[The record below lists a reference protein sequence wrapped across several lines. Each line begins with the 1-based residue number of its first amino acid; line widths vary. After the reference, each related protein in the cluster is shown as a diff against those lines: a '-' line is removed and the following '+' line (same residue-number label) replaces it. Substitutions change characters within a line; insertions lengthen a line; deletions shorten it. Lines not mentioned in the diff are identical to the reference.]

1 MKNGYY
7 LSVYSEVDPVANMLQ
22 ISQRHDHN
30 MALWYKEAKRVTL
43 LRHWELERFTGFK
56 QHSIAF
62 FSGMITWALFRKGL
76 RNMGC
81 HWLISSRSLETP
93 VRVSDQHVW
102 PPYISIRIFLTMRF
116 FICTPLFY
124 RIPNCFTTKR

>member
-30 MALWYKEAKRVTL
+30 MALWHKEAKRVTL

-62 FSGMITWALFRKGL
+62 FSRDDYLGFIQKRLAEYGL
-76 RNMGC
+76 
-81 HWLISSRSLETP
+81 SLVDIVE
-93 VRVSDQHVW
+93 
-102 PPYISIRIFLTMRF
+102 IFGRRTSVF
-116 FICTPLFY
+116 GYF
-124 RIPNCFTTKR
+124 

>member
-30 MALWYKEAKRVTL
+30 MALWHKEAKRVTL

-62 FSGMITWALFRKGL
+62 FSRDDYLALFRKGL